1 MLQVMQPNGL
11 RIVPAA
17 VSGMASF
24 AVLGSLFMATMLT
37 QYRAIDID
45 YLLFA
50 LLRVS
55 AISLLVT
62 VVAALLAHRLRSV
75 VRALLFGAVLG
86 LVGGV
91 AYVAAAT

>member
-1 MLQVMQPNGL
+1 MSQVMQPNDH
-11 RIVPAA
+11 RVVPAA

-24 AVLGSLFMATMLT
+24 AVLASLFMVTMLT
-37 QYRAIDID
+37 HYRAIDTD

-50 LLRVS
+50 LLRIS
-55 AISLLVT
+55 AISLLVA
-62 VVAALLAHRLRSV
+62 VMAALLAHRLRSV